1 MPPGKPA
8 EHLSANYQLGC
19 EYGNALMLT
28 YWQGDGTEPIYL
40 CEDHATELGRSCEN
54 QAGVRAIEASAT
66 VLNNP
71 TKSDD
76 QTQSLEVAGTKP
88 HASVP
93 SEAVSD
99 LVDARIGRAVKDAFV
114 RASARDL
121 TFGNSTKALVDE
133 AIWNMATGDYEV
145 YRDALQ
151 QGRPAKDA
159 AEAAGGQLAI
169 IHRKIS
175 DYALKIEA
183 VLSESKA
190 RINVGEVIDKP
201 LEHAAHELIGNG
213 EMGDAEKDSAIDQ
226 LGAFQESIKHGLD
239 REITILEA
247 NRIAQAIGDRV
258 SWGIGTDLSE
268 ELKPAYRAVYSS
280 LRNAIRTAVPDTQN
294 LDERLANLY
303 AAKADLENVPK
314 AQTTRHAR

>member
-1 MPPGKPA
+1 MLPGKPA

-19 EYGNALMLT
+19 DYGNALMMT
-28 YWQGDGTEPIYL
+28 YWQDDGTEPIYL
-40 CEDHATELGRSCEN
+40 CENHATVMGRSGEKY
-54 QAGVRAIEASAT
+54 AGVCAIEASAT
-66 VLNNP
+66 VLNNL

-76 QTQSLEVAGTKP
+76 QTQSLEVAGTKA
-88 HASVP
+88 HASAP

-99 LVDARIGRAVKDAFV
+99 LVDSKIGRAVKDASV
-114 RASARDL
+114 RTSARDL
-121 TFGNSTKALVDE
+121 TFGNSAKALVDE

-145 YRDALQ
+145 YRTALQ
-151 QGRPAKDA
+151 QGKPATEA

-175 DYALKIEA
+175 DYSLKIEA

-190 RINVGEVIDKP
+190 RINVGEVVDKP
-201 LEHAAHELIGNG
+201 LEHAALELIGNC
-213 EMGDAEKDSAIDQ
+213 EMGDAEKDATIDQ
-226 LGAFQESIKHGLD
+226 LGAFQEWIKHGLD

-247 NRIAQAIGDRV
+247 NRIARAIGDRAN
-258 SWGIGTDLSE
+258 WGTGTDLSE

-280 LRNAIRTAVPDTQN
+280 LRNAVRTAVPDTQN

-303 AAKADLENVPK
+303 AAKSEIETVPQ

>member
-1 MPPGKPA
+1 MLPGKPA

-19 EYGNALMLT
+19 DYGNALMMT
-28 YWQGDGTEPIYL
+28 YWQDDGTEPIYL
-40 CEDHATELGRSCEN
+40 CENHATVMGRSGEKY
-54 QAGVRAIEASAT
+54 AGVCAIEASAT
-66 VLNNP
+66 VLNNL

-76 QTQSLEVAGTKP
+76 QTQSLEVAGTKA
-88 HASVP
+88 HASAP

-99 LVDARIGRAVKDAFV
+99 LVDSKIGRAVKDASV
-114 RASARDL
+114 RTSARDL
-121 TFGNSTKALVDE
+121 TFGNSAKALVDE

-145 YRDALQ
+145 YRTALQ
-151 QGRPAKDA
+151 QGKPATEA

-175 DYALKIEA
+175 DYSLKIEA

-190 RINVGEVIDKP
+190 RINVGEVVDKP
-201 LEHAAHELIGNG
+201 LEHAALELIGNC
-213 EMGDAEKDSAIDQ
+213 EMGDAEKDATIDQ
-226 LGAFQESIKHGLD
+226 LGAFQEWIKHGLD

-247 NRIAQAIGDRV
+247 NRIARAIGDRA
-258 SWGIGTDLSE
+258 SWGTGTDLSE

-280 LRNAIRTAVPDTQN
+280 LRNAVRTAVPDTQN

-303 AAKADLENVPK
+303 AAKSEIETMPQ
-314 AQTTRHAR
+314 AQTTRYAR